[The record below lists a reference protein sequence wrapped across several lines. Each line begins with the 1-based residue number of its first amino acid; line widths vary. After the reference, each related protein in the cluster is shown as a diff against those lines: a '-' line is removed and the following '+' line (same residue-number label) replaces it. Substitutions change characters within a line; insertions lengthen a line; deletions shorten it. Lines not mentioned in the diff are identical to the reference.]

1 MLSEI
6 SDVLKQMAFV
16 IVPLL
21 AIGSIKLLAFAVWW
35 NYQKINGF
43 IKKKDYA
50 SSGGLARV
58 RRTQELIRLRRLQ
71 REKNQKRKTDSAN
84 WLAIITNPFNSIGR
98 WIAEI
103 LTRWFK

>member
-16 IVPLL
+16 VVPLV

-58 RRTQELIRLRRLQ
+58 RRTQELMRLRRL
-71 REKNQKRKTDSAN
+71 QKRKTDSAN

-98 WIAEI
+98 SIAEI
-103 LTRWFK
+103 LTRWFR

>member
-16 IVPLL
+16 IVPLV

-58 RRTQELIRLRRLQ
+58 RRTQELMRLRRLQ
-71 REKNQKRKTDSAN
+71 AQKRKTDSAN
-84 WLAIITNPFNSIGR
+84 WLAIITNPFNSTGR

-103 LTRWFK
+103 LTRWFR